1 MRRGK
6 TLSWERL
13 RARAAAWPL
22 AAIAALFIGVSGFM
36 TVTFGYRLG
45 EAAGLGLVFAAFAVA
60 VEGFADLAMPLL
72 WRRIGLA
79 GRVLL
84 VAFFALCLAY
94 KLEAAKRFAAENL
107 GLRDAAAATA
117 AVDYEAAR
125 QRVESLRR
133 AVAENAEARPAG
145 VIQAEIDGLLRDPRA
160 EGCNGAI
167 NGEVTRNICPK
178 VDRLR
183 GELARA
189 GVRDRAE
196 AELAPAIAAWRG
208 SAPAAATAQDGVGP
222 VGAALALAGVQ
233 IGSWSQLVAL
243 LVMIIV
249 EAGAIVVPML
259 IGLAFG
265 DGRRPQPAEAA
276 PAMAAP
282 AKAPAAGADL
292 REELLPK
299 ASPRGMTPKAKRDT
313 ADLTVF
319 LAERTERGADER
331 VQSTTLYFVYSEW
344 KQGRGEEPM
353 TVNQFG
359 TVLTHHLGLAKAKSD
374 GKIWYQNIRLR
385 HPDQGRKAAR
395 HLRVAGGV
403 AS

>member
-1 MRRGK
+1 MRRGR

-45 EAAGLGLVFAAFAVA
+45 EAAGLGLVFAAFAMA

-145 VIQAEIDGLLRDPRA
+145 VIQAEIDGLL
-160 EGCNGAI
+160 
-167 NGEVTRNICPK
+167 
-178 VDRLR
+178 

-265 DGRRPQPAEAA
+265 DGRRPRPAEAA

-299 ASPRGMTPKAKRDT
+299 ASPRGMTPKARRDT

-385 HPDQGRKAAR
+385 HPDQGRRTAR
-395 HLRVAGGV
+395 HLRVAGGA